1 MRRAILGDS
10 MLHIRLTWHD
20 LTRIGLAPCADP
32 FGEIVASLDLLRRRS
47 GVGAFGWWRQRVRT
61 RLPASMPLL
70 LWLSRTAPELLM
82 PAAGRH
88 DFEAGLTALKELGT
102 IEEALTGSQLEARD
116 PIQALRDY
124 YEIAVAPH
132 WETIRSQVE
141 ADREMRAQILLE
153 NGVDALLTSLPWL
166 QWSYPVP
173 EGPELGRGL
182 SLVPAYFAAAPTM
195 IGAGP
200 NPPRLLYPAAR
211 LGTPAAKPRQVRVP
225 VPSKALAALLGPTR
239 AEALLILAVGCGT
252 SELAERL
259 GVSPSAV
266 SKHTAVLR
274 EAGLITTHRDRNTVL
289 HSLTPLG
296 DALLRS

>member
-1 MRRAILGDS
+1 

-20 LTRIGLAPCADP
+20 LTRIGLAPAADP
-32 FGEIVASLDLLRRRS
+32 FGEIVASLGVLRRRS
-47 GVGAFGWWRQRVRT
+47 GVGAFGWWKQRVRT
-61 RLPASMPLL
+61 RLPVATPMLI
-70 LWLSRTAPELLM
+70 WLSRTAPELLM

-88 DFEAGLTALKELGT
+88 GFEAGLAALQASA
-102 IEEALTGSQLEARD
+102 IEEALTDSQLEAHD
-116 PIQALRDY
+116 PIKALRDY

-141 ADREMRAQILLE
+141 ADREMRARILLE

-173 EGPELGRGL
+173 EGPDLGRGL

-211 LGTPAAKPRQVRVP
+211 LGTPSAKPRDVRIP

-296 DALLRS
+296 NALLSS